1 MIKEKYSISECL
13 WTDIIKA
20 LNNEYDNSQN
30 ILLRNNTPK
39 ELVKLGVKDL
49 KMMTSVGHLKQNILT
64 IEEAEKKKLSTNNK
78 HWHGLGINTYV
89 NAIKS
94 IDKPVRI
101 YQWLPNNENKY
112 NKDNY
117 VILTNI
123 IDNNNLKVI
132 IPIEI
137 NKEGNYNNEIWDINR
152 ISTVYGK
159 KDVYKYFERKVID
172 KKMIQLYR

>member
-1 MIKEKYSISECL
+1 MLYVVDERKQYMIKEKYSISECL

-112 NKDNY
+112 NLCNKYTENSGHSCGMI
-117 VILTNI
+117 IL
-123 IDNNNLKVI
+123 
-132 IPIEI
+132 
-137 NKEGNYNNEIWDINR
+137 
-152 ISTVYGK
+152 
-159 KDVYKYFERKVID
+159 KYRESYFTFNTGTYQTAYCK
-172 KKMIQLYR
+172 LYYS